1 MAKRAAVV
9 GGGIG
14 GLTAAIG
21 LRAAGWDV
29 TVYERADAP
38 PATGTGLGIWPSA
51 LRALDGLGLG
61 GEVRTAGLPQ
71 GNGAIR
77 RPDGSRIVALD
88 MDAVTARHG
97 EPVHL
102 VARPALLGVLHGAL
116 PAGVVRFGAPVGDAT
131 ALRTEHDLV
140 VAADGIGSRI
150 RTALFGDR
158 HGLRYTG
165 ATVWRGTADLDTDA
179 GGETWGVGARF
190 GVTPQGPGR
199 TNWYAVVTAPEHHQ
213 PALPAPDELRR
224 IFGGWHDPIPAV
236 LDRYATSDVIRH
248 DLHHLAPALPSYVHG
263 NVALLGDAAHA
274 MTPDLGQG
282 ACQAVIDGAVL
293 AKCLADG
300 DVPAGLREYDRRR
313 RRPTQR
319 MAATSLL
326 VNRMSQARRFLP
338 LRDLVL
344 RTALSLGGPPA

>member
-1 MAKRAAVV
+1 M

-14 GLTAAIG
+14 GLMAAVG
-21 LRAAGWDV
+21 LLAAGWDV

-61 GEVRTAGLPQ
+61 GAVRAAGLPQ
-71 GNGAIR
+71 RSGAIR
-77 RPDGSRIVALD
+77 RPDGSRIVPLD
-88 MDAVTARHG
+88 MDRVAARHG

-102 VARPALLGVLHGAL
+102 VSRPALLAVLHGAL
-116 PAGVVRFGAPVGDAT
+116 PAGTVRFGRPVDDVA
-131 ALRTEHDLV
+131 ALRAGHELV
-140 VAADGIGSRI
+140 VAADGIAG
-150 RTALFGDR
+150 RTRAALFGDR
-158 HGLRYTG
+158 YGLRYAG
-165 ATVWRGTADLDTDA
+165 ATVWRGTADLDTDT

-199 TNWYAVVTAPEHHQ
+199 TNWYAVVTAPEHHR
-213 PALPAPDELRR
+213 PALPDHDELCR

-236 LDRYATSDVIRH
+236 LARYATSGVIRH
-248 DLHHLAPALPSYVHG
+248 DLHHLDPALPSYVHG

-282 ACQAVIDGAVL
+282 ACQAIIDGAVL
-293 AKCLADG
+293 AGCLAGG
-300 DVPAGLREYDRRR
+300 DVAAGLREYDRLR

-319 MAATSLL
+319 MAAMSLL

-344 RTALSLGGPPA
+344 RTALTLGGPPA